1 MKRRNWPIAL
11 AFVFVAQLAW
21 YLLYTQKIVQALR
34 ANAQGLSEV
43 YAYVQE
49 GMAPMPPSP
58 DEILFELQGIVL
70 ESGVP
75 LILSGPG
82 DTILAVENLPFEAD
96 LAIPEDQD
104 RVRDYAR
111 RIDLQHP
118 PRGDPAIAL
127 IHYGDPPEVRSLRW
141 IPFFQV
147 GGLLLTAFLG
157 ILAIRVQRRSEAE
170 KAWTAMARELAHQLG
185 TPISSLQGWLELL
198 SLPPGERPEELDQGE
213 ISQEIGADL
222 TRLEKISHRF
232 ELIGTETELE
242 EVDLQAILEALQ
254 RYLEV
259 RIPRLSAGVHLELDV
274 PQDLPSVMGNEVL
287 LTWALENV
295 VKNALD
301 ALGGMGGT
309 IRIQAKTAG
318 PKSVTISV
326 ADTGPGVPLEVR
338 SDLFEAGVT
347 TKERGWGVGL
357 ALSRRIVEGVHKG
370 RIELGD
376 EGSGGAVFH
385 IHLPAFLSGPGPAGS
400 GS

>member
-1 MKRRNWPIAL
+1 
-11 AFVFVAQLAW
+11 
-21 YLLYTQKIVQALR
+21 
-34 ANAQGLSEV
+34 
-43 YAYVQE
+43 
-49 GMAPMPPSP
+49 
-58 DEILFELQGIVL
+58 
-70 ESGVP
+70 
-75 LILSGPG
+75 
-82 DTILAVENLPFEAD
+82 
-96 LAIPEDQD
+96 
-104 RVRDYAR
+104 
-111 RIDLQHP
+111 
-118 PRGDPAIAL
+118 L

-147 GGLLLTAFLG
+147 GGLLITAFLG

-213 ISQEIGADL
+213 ISAEIGADL

-232 ELIGTETELE
+232 ELIGTQTELE

-259 RIPRLSAGVHLELDV
+259 RIPRLSTGVHLELDV
-274 PQDLPSVMGNEVL
+274 SQALPSVMGNEVL

-301 ALGGMGGT
+301 ALGGIGGT
-309 IRIQAKTAG
+309 IRIQAKPNG
-318 PKSVTISV
+318 PKNVTISV

-338 SDLFEAGVT
+338 SGLFEAGVT

-376 EGSGGAVFH
+376 EGPGGAVFH
-385 IHLPAFLSGPGPAGS
+385 IHLPAFRSGPGPAGS